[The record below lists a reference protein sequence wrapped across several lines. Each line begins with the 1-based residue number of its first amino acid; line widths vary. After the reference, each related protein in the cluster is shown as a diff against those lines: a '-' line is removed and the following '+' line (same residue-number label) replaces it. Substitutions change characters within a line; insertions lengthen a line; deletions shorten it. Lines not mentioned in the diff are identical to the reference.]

1 MFYTGLMTPTMPCDE
16 YDQLVNQD
24 VNRRS
29 QNEVSQ
35 DNNVRASV
43 VSGSVQADPEP
54 DDDSQEGDLPLF
66 RGAD

>member
-1 MFYTGLMTPTMPCDE
+1 MLCGE

-29 QNEVSQ
+29 QNEVTQ
-35 DNNVRASV
+35 NDNVRASV

-66 RGAD
+66 LWG